1 MFDGSVCL
9 PVPSSL
15 HPRRPLMRLVAVL
28 IVCTLSSCATQV
40 DRVVVRDAQL
50 ASIANGSA
58 ASSVNRSLEIHR
70 IVEGKG
76 VAFSRRSYDRGSR
89 LAVDDEQF
97 EFISWTLPVL
107 DDSSSF
113 EVREDRLLV
122 VYSRGPSAFPDQACI
137 GVADSGRLDVEARP
151 NGSVHVHL
159 SLRIVMEESDGPEA
173 QCPNLE
179 VVQDDIYELL
189 ERVELTPW
197 LGGAFA
203 HPYDASY
210 R

>member
-1 MFDGSVCL
+1 
-9 PVPSSL
+9 
-15 HPRRPLMRLVAVL
+15 MRMAAVL
-28 IVCTLSSCATQV
+28 MACTLSGCATQV
-40 DRVVVRDAQL
+40 DRIVVRDAQL
-50 ASIANGSA
+50 ASIANGSPA
-58 ASSVNRSLEIHR
+58 GSVNRSLEIHR

-97 EFISWTLPVL
+97 EFLSWTLPML
-107 DDSSSF
+107 DASSSF
-113 EVREDRLLV
+113 EVQEDRLNII
-122 VYSRGPSAFPDQACI
+122 YSRGPSAFPDQACI
-137 GVADSGRLDVEARP
+137 GVADSGRVDVEARP

-159 SLRIVMEESDGPEA
+159 ALRIVMEERGGAQA

-179 VVQDDIYELL
+179 VVQDEIYELL
-189 ERVELTPW
+189 EKVELTPW
-197 LGGAFA
+197 LGSSSA